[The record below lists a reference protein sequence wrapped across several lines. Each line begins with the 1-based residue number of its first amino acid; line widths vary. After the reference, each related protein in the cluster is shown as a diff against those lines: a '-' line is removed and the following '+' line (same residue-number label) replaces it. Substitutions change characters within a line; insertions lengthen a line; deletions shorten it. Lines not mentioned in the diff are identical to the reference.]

1 MSGEEPLARGCP
13 PRWACSWGQDEVGV
27 FAGFVV
33 DAVEYR
39 MRWIPAGEFWMG
51 SPATEEGRYGDE
63 GPRHRVRI
71 SKGFWLGETPVTQG
85 LWEAV
90 MGSNPSW
97 FKGEAERP
105 VVQVSWE
112 DVQGFIA
119 ALEKLA
125 QGLGVRLPSEEE
137 WEYACRAGTEG
148 PTYAGAGEA
157 ALEAIAWWNGN
168 SGGMTHPVR
177 MKKPNAWGLHDM
189 LGNVWEWCSDAW
201 YAYSGAS
208 SGAGS
213 GAGSVLVNRVHPGS
227 PGDRRVGRGGSWFS
241 RAGVV
246 RAAFRYLWSP
256 GVRLDGLGFRLA
268 RGQEESSNQ

>member
-51 SPATEEGRYGDE
+51 SPVTEEGRYRDE
-63 GPRHRVRI
+63 GPRHRVRL

-90 MGSNPSW
+90 MGANPSR

-105 VVQVSWE
+105 VEQVRWE
-112 DVQGFIA
+112 DAQGFIA

-125 QGLGVRLPSEEE
+125 PGLGVRLPSEAE

-157 ALEAIAWWNGN
+157 VLEAIAWWRGN

-201 YAYSGAS
+201 YAYRS
-208 SGAGS
+208 AGS
-213 GAGSVLVNRVHPGS
+213 GAGSVLVNPVHPGS
-227 PGDRRVGRGGSWFS
+227 TGDRRVYRGGGWASPA
-241 RAGVV
+241 RGV
-246 RAAFRYLWSP
+246 RAAFRDVGAP
-256 GVRLDGLGFRLA
+256 GIRAGGLGFRLA
-268 RGQEESSNQ
+268 GGQEESSNQ